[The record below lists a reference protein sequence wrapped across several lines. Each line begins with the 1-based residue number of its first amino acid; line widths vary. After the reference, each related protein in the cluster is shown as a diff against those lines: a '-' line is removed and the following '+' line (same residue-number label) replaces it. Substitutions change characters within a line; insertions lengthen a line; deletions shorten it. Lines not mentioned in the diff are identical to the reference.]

1 LSWLERSV
9 MPKRIKRVIID
20 TNLWISFLITNNLN
34 ILSEL
39 FLFERFQIIFSDE
52 LFNEFLDVARRPKF
66 KKYFDEKSVQLL
78 IQNISE
84 KLEFI
89 EVASAITI
97 CRDLKDNFILAL
109 SIDGNADYIVTGDK
123 DLLSLNGFKGKK
135 IITINEFIKIIDT
148 EV

>member
-1 LSWLERSV
+1 MSWLERSV

-89 EVASAITI
+89 EVPSAINI

>member
-1 LSWLERSV
+1 
-9 MPKRIKRVIID
+9 MPKKIKRVIID

-34 ILSEL
+34 ILSEI

-52 LFNEFLDVARRPKF
+52 LFNELLDVARRPKF
-66 KKYFDEKSVQLL
+66 KKYFDEKSVKLL
-78 IQNISE
+78 IENISE

>member
-1 LSWLERSV
+1 MSWLERSV

-78 IQNISE
+78 IENISE

-89 EVASAITI
+89 EVASPITI

-135 IITINEFIKIIDT
+135 IISINEFIKIIDT

>member
-1 LSWLERSV
+1 
-9 MPKRIKRVIID
+9 MPKKIKRVIID

-78 IQNISE
+78 IGNISE
-84 KLEFI
+84 QLEFI

-109 SIDGNADYIVTGDK
+109 SIDGNVDYIVTGDK
-123 DLLSLNGFKGKK
+123 DLLSLNGF
-135 IITINEFIKIIDT
+135 
-148 EV
+148 

>member
-1 LSWLERSV
+1 

-89 EVASAITI
+89 EVASAINI

>member
-1 LSWLERSV
+1 
-9 MPKRIKRVIID
+9 MPKKIKRVIID

>member
-1 LSWLERSV
+1 

-52 LFNEFLDVARRPKF
+52 LFNEFLDVAQRPKF

-78 IQNISE
+78 IENISE

-89 EVASAITI
+89 EVASVITI

>member
-1 LSWLERSV
+1 
-9 MPKRIKRVIID
+9 MPKKIKRVIID

-89 EVASAITI
+89 EVASAINI

>member
-1 LSWLERSV
+1 MSWLERSV

-89 EVASAITI
+89 EVASAINI

>member
-1 LSWLERSV
+1 
-9 MPKRIKRVIID
+9 MPKKIKRVIID

-89 EVASAITI
+89 EVASAINI

-135 IITINEFIKIIDT
+135 IITINEFIKIINT

>member
-1 LSWLERSV
+1 
-9 MPKRIKRVIID
+9 MPKKIKRVIID

-78 IQNISE
+78 IENISE
-84 KLEFI
+84 QLEFI

-109 SIDGNADYIVTGDK
+109 SIDGNVDYIVTGDK
-123 DLLSLNGFKGKK
+123 DLLSLNGF
-135 IITINEFIKIIDT
+135 
-148 EV
+148 

>member
-1 LSWLERSV
+1 

-78 IQNISE
+78 IENISE

>member
-1 LSWLERSV
+1 
-9 MPKRIKRVIID
+9 MPKKIKRVIID

-52 LFNEFLDVARRPKF
+52 LFNEFLDVARRSKF

-78 IQNISE
+78 IENISE

>member
-1 LSWLERSV
+1 MSWLERSV

-52 LFNEFLDVARRPKF
+52 LFNELLDVARRPKF

-78 IQNISE
+78 IENISE

>member
-1 LSWLERSV
+1 MSWLERSV

-89 EVASAITI
+89 EVASAITV

-135 IITINEFIKIIDT
+135 IISINEFIKIIDT

>member
-1 LSWLERSV
+1 
-9 MPKRIKRVIID
+9 MPKKIKRVIID

-78 IQNISE
+78 IENISE

>member
-1 LSWLERSV
+1 
-9 MPKRIKRVIID
+9 MPKKIKRVIID

-78 IQNISE
+78 IENISE

-135 IITINEFIKIIDT
+135 IVTINEFIKIIDT

>member
-1 LSWLERSV
+1 MSWLERSV

-52 LFNEFLDVARRPKF
+52 LFNEFLDVAQRPKF

-78 IQNISE
+78 IENISE